1 MLYDQK
7 EAAKFL
13 NVCVRTVE
21 RARKAGQLNC
31 RLIGK
36 AIRFTQG
43 DLDEFILKSSVQP
56 LTEEKTCKT
65 IGIWEVRNDTHTA

>member
-1 MLYDQK
+1 MLYNQK
-7 EAAKFL
+7 EAANFL
-13 NVCVRTVE
+13 NVCIKTVN
-21 RARKAGQLNC
+21 RARKAGRLNY

-36 AIRFTQG
+36 SIRFTQG

-56 LTEEKTCKT
+56 LTEEKTRKT